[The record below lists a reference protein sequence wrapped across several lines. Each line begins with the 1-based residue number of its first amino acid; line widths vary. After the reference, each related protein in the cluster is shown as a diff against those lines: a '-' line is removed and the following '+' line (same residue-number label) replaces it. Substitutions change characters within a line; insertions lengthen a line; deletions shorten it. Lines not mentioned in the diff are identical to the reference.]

1 MKLDQEEASGRLAS
15 LARTATFSALA
26 ALPLC
31 GLVLFFEITRPAHFA
46 SSGLVQTQLVS
57 NEAFGPTYVAGKGEA
72 VVRLKGVSAE
82 IRRASVTQDKVQVFS
97 VSDAERAFADATPV
111 SLKPGFETE
120 FMTKDGHRASLR
132 IVSREPIVDLALP
145 NDRRMM
151 DIVLASTGK
160 TVSFAWGPWLY
171 RAEIT
176 DKGADAPVVVQK
188 VL

>member
-1 MKLDQEEASGRLAS
+1 MKLDQEEARGKLAS
-15 LARTATFSALA
+15 LARTATYSALA

-46 SSGLVQTQLVS
+46 SSGLIQTQLVS
-57 NEAFGPTYVAGKGEA
+57 QEAFGPTYVSGRPA

-82 IRRASVTQDKVQVFS
+82 IRQAAVTQEKGRVFS
-97 VSDAERAFADATPV
+97 VSDAERAFADVTPV
-111 SLKPGFETE
+111 GLKAGFETE
-120 FMTKDGHRASLR
+120 FMTKDGHRASVRL
-132 IVSREPIVDLALP
+132 ISREPIVDLTSP

-160 TVSFAWGPWLY
+160 TVSFVWGAWLY